1 MGSANSTPIPGG
13 GTEGYHVL
21 KVQDNSPGQAA
32 GLEAFF
38 DFILAIN
45 NTRLDKDND
54 TLKEMLKNGDGNEI
68 TLAVYSSKTQIVR
81 EVKII
86 PNSNWGGQGLLGVSI
101 RFCSF
106 AGANE
111 NVWHILD
118 VHPNSPADKAG
129 LRSHTDY
136 IIGSDSIMH
145 ESEDLFMLI
154 EAHEGRPLKLYVY
167 NVELDTCREVS
178 ITPDT
183 AWPGEGSLG
192 CGIGYGYLHRIPVR
206 QVYQNKDIPAP
217 PVIKPAVVNNV
228 MASAAQI
235 PQVINPPVLTPQP
248 PIISDLPV
256 SVNNSNVEEEKSKE
270 HPLLNESIQT
280 TSTPFFNNTQSET
293 PAVSISTDQQIPY
306 LSNSVP
312 SPYFPPQ
319 ITTFQNPSIPTFQV
333 LNSQYSP
340 QQLSST
346 SDTTKPYVLTPQV
359 TRLPSFTT
367 QEPITISTQEPP
379 ITSTSLAQT
388 ATAQELNNQSSNV
401 FPSQNSYSQYHP
413 TDVGGIT
420 TVADV
425 PSSKDI
431 SNYFTQFQTQVSQS
445 NSSSTIPMFSVKNFP
460 QMSPLAQPLGNNYSQ
475 MSDSQSQIIPPQPQP
490 GINYSNESSQF
501 QPLQPSQYQPS
512 VYSGMPLTTPISLPG
527 MPPITVSATLPY
539 SAIES
544 LQIDQKKNILN
555 SNS

>member
-270 HPLLNESIQT
+270 QLPLNESIQP

-293 PAVSISTDQQIPY
+293 PVSISTDQQIPY
-306 LSNSVP
+306 SSNSVP
-312 SPYFPPQ
+312 SPYFPSQ
-319 ITTFQNPSIPTFQV
+319 ITTFQNPSIPTFQA

-346 SDTTKPYVLTPQV
+346 SDTIKPYVLTPQV

-367 QEPITISTQEPP
+367 QEPISISTQEPS

-401 FPSQNSYSQYHP
+401 FPPQSSYSQYHP
-413 TDVGGIT
+413 TDIGGAT
-420 TVADV
+420 TIADV
-425 PSSKDI
+425 PNSKDI

-460 QMSPLAQPLGNNYSQ
+460 QMSPLAQPLGNNYSK
-475 MSDSQSQIIPPQPQP
+475 MSDSQSQTIPPQPQP

>member
-45 NTRLDKDND
+45 NTR
-54 TLKEMLKNGDGNEI
+54 
-68 TLAVYSSKTQIVR
+68 
-81 EVKII
+81 
-86 PNSNWGGQGLLGVSI
+86 
-101 RFCSF
+101 
-106 AGANE
+106 
-111 NVWHILD
+111 LD

-270 HPLLNESIQT
+270 QLPLNESIQP

-293 PAVSISTDQQIPY
+293 PVSISTDQQIPY
-306 LSNSVP
+306 SSNSVP
-312 SPYFPPQ
+312 SPYFPSQ
-319 ITTFQNPSIPTFQV
+319 ITTFQNPSIPTFQA

-346 SDTTKPYVLTPQV
+346 SDTIKPYVLTPQV

-367 QEPITISTQEPP
+367 QEPISISTQEPS

-401 FPSQNSYSQYHP
+401 FPPQSSYSQYHP
-413 TDVGGIT
+413 TDIGGAT
-420 TVADV
+420 TIADV
-425 PSSKDI
+425 PNSKDI

-460 QMSPLAQPLGNNYSQ
+460 QMSPLAQPLGNNYSK
-475 MSDSQSQIIPPQPQP
+475 MSDSQSQTIPPQPQP

>member
-248 PIISDLPV
+248 PIISDLPE

-270 HPLLNESIQT
+270 QQPLNESIQT
-280 TSTPFFNNTQSET
+280 ASTPFFNNTQSET
-293 PAVSISTDQQIPY
+293 PVSISTDQQIPY
-306 LSNSVP
+306 SSNSVP

-319 ITTFQNPSIPTFQV
+319 ISTFQNPSIPTFQV

-346 SDTTKPYVLTPQV
+346 SDTIKPYVLTPQV
-359 TRLPSFTT
+359 TRLPSFTS
-367 QEPITISTQEPP
+367 QESITISTQEPS

-388 ATAQELNNQSSNV
+388 ATAQEVNNQSSNV
-401 FPSQNSYSQYHP
+401 FPPQSSYSQYHP
-413 TDVGGIT
+413 TDIGGTT

-425 PSSKDI
+425 ASSKDI

-460 QMSPLAQPLGNNYSQ
+460 QMSPLAQPLGNNYSK

-501 QPLQPSQYQPS
+501 QPLQPSQCQPS

>member
-1 MGSANSTPIPGG
+1 MGSANSTQIPGG

-68 TLAVYSSKTQIVR
+68 LLAVYSSKTQIVR
-81 EVKII
+81 EVKIV

-167 NVELDTCREVS
+167 NVEMDTCREVS

-192 CGIGYGYLHRIPVR
+192 CGIGYGYLHRIPIR

-228 MASAAQI
+228 MASAAQV

-256 SVNNSNVEEEKSKE
+256 TVNNSTIEAEQFKE
-270 HPLLNESIQT
+270 QLPLNESIQT
-280 TSTPFFNNTQSET
+280 TSIPFINKTKPEMPIITP
-293 PAVSISTDQQIPY
+293 TDQQIPY
-306 LSNSVP
+306 SSNSAP
-312 SPYFPPQ
+312 LPYFPPQ
-319 ITTFQNPSIPTFQV
+319 INTFQNPNIPTFQV

-340 QQLSST
+340 QQSGST
-346 SDTTKPYVLTPQV
+346 SETIKPYVLTPQV
-359 TRLPSFTT
+359 TKLPPFTS
-367 QEPITISTQEPP
+367 QESTTVSASQEQSS
-379 ITSTSLAQT
+379 ITSVSLSET
-388 ATAQELNNQSSNV
+388 ATIQELNNQSSNI
-401 FPSQNSYSQYHP
+401 FSPQSSYSPQSHS
-413 TDVGGIT
+413 TDIGSTT

-425 PSSKDI
+425 QSSKDI

-460 QMSPLAQPLGNNYSQ
+460 QMSPLAQPLG
-475 MSDSQSQIIPPQPQP
+475 
-490 GINYSNESSQF
+490 INYSDQF
-501 QPLQPSQYQPS
+501 QPLQPLQHQPNA
-512 VYSGMPLTTPISLPG
+512 YSGMPLTTPISLPG

>member
-1 MGSANSTPIPGG
+1 
-13 GTEGYHVL
+13 
-21 KVQDNSPGQAA
+21 
-32 GLEAFF
+32 
-38 DFILAIN
+38 
-45 NTRLDKDND
+45 
-54 TLKEMLKNGDGNEI
+54 
-68 TLAVYSSKTQIVR
+68 
-81 EVKII
+81 
-86 PNSNWGGQGLLGVSI
+86 
-101 RFCSF
+101 
-106 AGANE
+106 
-111 NVWHILD
+111 
-118 VHPNSPADKAG
+118 
-129 LRSHTDY
+129 
-136 IIGSDSIMH
+136 
-145 ESEDLFMLI
+145 
-154 EAHEGRPLKLYVY
+154 
-167 NVELDTCREVS
+167 
-178 ITPDT
+178 
-183 AWPGEGSLG
+183 
-192 CGIGYGYLHRIPVR
+192 
-206 QVYQNKDIPAP
+206 
-217 PVIKPAVVNNV
+217 
-228 MASAAQI
+228 
-235 PQVINPPVLTPQP
+235 
-248 PIISDLPV
+248 V

-460 QMSPLAQPLGNNYSQ
+460 QMSPLAQPLGIFY
-475 MSDSQSQIIPPQPQP
+475 
-490 GINYSNESSQF
+490 F
-501 QPLQPSQYQPS
+501 
-512 VYSGMPLTTPISLPG
+512 
-527 MPPITVSATLPY
+527 
-539 SAIES
+539 
-544 LQIDQKKNILN
+544 
-555 SNS
+555 

>member
-1 MGSANSTPIPGG
+1 MGSANSTQIPGG

-68 TLAVYSSKTQIVR
+68 ILAVYSSKTQIVR
-81 EVKII
+81 EVKIV

-167 NVELDTCREVS
+167 NVEMDTCREVS

-228 MASAAQI
+228 MASAAQV

-256 SVNNSNVEEEKSKE
+256 TVNNSTIEAEQFKE
-270 HPLLNESIQT
+270 QLPLNESIQT
-280 TSTPFFNNTQSET
+280 TSIPFINNTKSEMPAIT
-293 PAVSISTDQQIPY
+293 PTDQQIPY
-306 LSNSVP
+306 SSNSAP
-312 SPYFPPQ
+312 LPYFPPQ
-319 ITTFQNPSIPTFQV
+319 ITTFQNPNIPTFQV

-340 QQLSST
+340 QQPGST
-346 SDTTKPYVLTPQV
+346 SETIKPYVLTPQV
-359 TRLPSFTT
+359 TKLPPFTS
-367 QEPITISTQEPP
+367 QESTTVSASE
-379 ITSTSLAQT
+379 
-388 ATAQELNNQSSNV
+388 EQSSIT
-401 FPSQNSYSQYHP
+401 PSSYSPQSHP
-413 TDVGGIT
+413 TDIGGTT

-425 PSSKDI
+425 QSSKDI
-431 SNYFTQFQTQVSQS
+431 RNNYLKMSDPQTQPV
-445 NSSSTIPMFSVKNFP
+445 T
-460 QMSPLAQPLGNNYSQ
+460 
-475 MSDSQSQIIPPQPQP
+475 PQPQP
-490 GINYSNESSQF
+490 GINYSDQF
-501 QPLQPSQYQPS
+501 QPLQPLQYQPN

>member
-1 MGSANSTPIPGG
+1 MGSTSSSPIPGG

-248 PIISDLPV
+248 PIISDLLV
-256 SVNNSNVEEEKSKE
+256 SVNSNVEEVKSKE
-270 HPLLNESIQT
+270 QPPLNESIQT
-280 TSTPFFNNTQSET
+280 TSAPFFNNTKSEI
-293 PAVSISTDQQIPY
+293 PVSISTEQQIPY
-306 LSNSVP
+306 SSNSVP
-312 SPYFPPQ
+312 LPYFPPQ
-319 ITTFQNPSIPTFQV
+319 ITTFQNPSIPPFQV
-333 LNSQYSP
+333 LNSQYSS

-346 SDTTKPYVLTPQV
+346 SDTIKPYVMTPQV
-359 TRLPSFTT
+359 TRLPSFTS
-367 QEPITISTQEPP
+367 QESMTISTQEPS
-379 ITSTSLAQT
+379 ITSTSLVHT

-401 FPSQNSYSQYHP
+401 FPPQSSYSQYHP
-413 TDVGGIT
+413 TDIGGTT
-420 TVADV
+420 TVTDV

-460 QMSPLAQPLGNNYSQ
+460 QMSPLAQPLGIKYS
-475 MSDSQSQIIPPQPQP
+475 D
-490 GINYSNESSQF
+490 ESSQF
-501 QPLQPSQYQPS
+501 QPLQSSQYQPS

>member
-217 PVIKPAVVNNV
+217 PIIKPAVINNV

-270 HPLLNESIQT
+270 QPPLNESIQT

-293 PAVSISTDQQIPY
+293 PDSISTDQQIPY

-346 SDTTKPYVLTPQV
+346 SDTIKPYVLTPQV

-367 QEPITISTQEPP
+367 QESITISTQEPS

-401 FPSQNSYSQYHP
+401 FPSQSSYSQYHP
-413 TDVGGIT
+413 TDIGGIT

-431 SNYFTQFQTQVSQS
+431 R
-445 NSSSTIPMFSVKNFP
+445 
-460 QMSPLAQPLGNNYSQ
+460 NNYSK

>member
-1 MGSANSTPIPGG
+1 MGSANSTQIPGG

-68 TLAVYSSKTQIVR
+68 ILAVYSSKTQIVR
-81 EVKII
+81 EVKIV

-167 NVELDTCREVS
+167 NVEMDTCREVS

-228 MASAAQI
+228 MASAAQV

-256 SVNNSNVEEEKSKE
+256 TVNNSTIDAEQFKE
-270 HPLLNESIQT
+270 QLPLNESIQT
-280 TSTPFFNNTQSET
+280 TSIPFINNTKSEM
-293 PAVSISTDQQIPY
+293 PAIMPTDQQIPY
-306 LSNSVP
+306 SNNSAP
-312 SPYFPPQ
+312 LPYFPPQ
-319 ITTFQNPSIPTFQV
+319 ITTFQNSNIPTFQV

-340 QQLSST
+340 QQSGST
-346 SDTTKPYVLTPQV
+346 SETIKPYVLTPQV
-359 TRLPSFTT
+359 TKLPPFTS
-367 QEPITISTQEPP
+367 QESTTVSASEEQSSITPV
-379 ITSTSLAQT
+379 SLSET
-388 ATAQELNNQSSNV
+388 ATIQELNNQSSNV
-401 FPSQNSYSQYHP
+401 FYPQSSYSPQSHP
-413 TDVGGIT
+413 TDIGGTT

-425 PSSKDI
+425 QSSKDI
-431 SNYFTQFQTQVSQS
+431 TNYFTQFQTQVSQS

-460 QMSPLAQPLGNNYSQ
+460 QMSPLAQPLGNNYLK
-475 MSDSQSQIIPPQPQP
+475 MSDPQSQPVTPQPQP
-490 GINYSNESSQF
+490 GSQ
-501 QPLQPSQYQPS
+501 
-512 VYSGMPLTTPISLPG
+512 
-527 MPPITVSATLPY
+527 
-539 SAIES
+539 
-544 LQIDQKKNILN
+544 K
-555 SNS
+555 

>member
-21 KVQDNSPGQAA
+21 KVQDNSPGQIA

-68 TLAVYSSKTQIVR
+68 ILAVYSSKTQIVR
-81 EVKII
+81 EVKIV

-178 ITPDT
+178 ITPDS

-217 PVIKPAVVNNV
+217 PIIKPAVVNNV
-228 MASAAQI
+228 MATAAQV

-248 PIISDLPV
+248 PIISDIPV
-256 SVNNSNVEEEKSKE
+256 TVNNSTIEAEKSNE
-270 HPLLNESIQT
+270 PLNESNQT
-280 TSTPFFNNTQSET
+280 ASIPFYNNPTSEIPVTTL
-293 PAVSISTDQQIPY
+293 TDQQIPY
-306 LSNSVP
+306 SSNSAP
-312 SPYFPPQ
+312 LPYFPPQ
-319 ITTFQNPSIPTFQV
+319 ITTFQNPSNPTFQV

-340 QQLSST
+340 QQLGST
-346 SDTTKPYVLTPQV
+346 SETIKPYVLTPQV
-359 TRLPSFTT
+359 TKLPPFTSQEST
-367 QEPITISTQEPP
+367 AISASQEPS
-379 ITSTSLAQT
+379 SLTPVNLSET
-388 ATAQELNNQSSNV
+388 ATVQELNNQSSNV
-401 FPSQNSYSQYHP
+401 FPPQNSYSQSHP
-413 TDVGGIT
+413 TDIAVTT
-420 TVADV
+420 TVTDV
-425 PSSKDI
+425 QSSKDI

-460 QMSPLAQPLGNNYSQ
+460 QMSPLAQPLGNSYSA
-475 MSDSQSQIIPPQPQP
+475 MSNSQSQPISPQPQP
-490 GINYSNESSQF
+490 GINYSDQF
-501 QPLQPSQYQPS
+501 QPLQPLQYQQN

-544 LQIDQKKNILN
+544 LQIDQKKNISN

>member
-1 MGSANSTPIPGG
+1 MGAENSTPIPGG

-21 KVQDNSPGQAA
+21 KVQDNSPGQAS

-45 NTRLDKDND
+45 DTRLDKDND
-54 TLKEMLKNGDGNEI
+54 TLKEMLKNGESNEL
-68 TLAVYSSKTQIVR
+68 TLAVYSSKTQMVR
-81 EVKII
+81 KIKII

-178 ITPDT
+178 ITPDS

-206 QVYQNKDIPAP
+206 QVSQNKDIPSP
-217 PVIKPAVVNNV
+217 PVIKPAVINNV
-228 MASAAQI
+228 MASAAQV

-248 PIISDLPV
+248 STVCQENPLA
-256 SVNNSNVEEEKSKE
+256 NSQVEIEQTKE
-270 HPLLNESIQT
+270 QPQLNEKNLNIAAQYLNNTNSQPPT
-280 TSTPFFNNTQSET
+280 TSTVQQPYSIPST
-293 PAVSISTDQQIPY
+293 SIS
-306 LSNSVP
+306 
-312 SPYFPPQ
+312 YFPPQ
-319 ITTFQNPSIPTFQV
+319 INTIQNSSIPMQ
-333 LNSQYSP
+333 LMNSQNIP
-340 QQLSST
+340 QQLDTSSE
-346 SDTTKPYVLTPQV
+346 KPFLLMPQV
-359 TRLPSFTT
+359 TNLSTFTT
-367 QEPITISTQEPP
+367 QESTTFTTPQESVVTSACSFQSATTQE
-379 ITSTSLAQT
+379 SAY
-388 ATAQELNNQSSNV
+388 QSSV
-401 FPSQNSYSQYHP
+401 ISVQNSHSQYFP
-413 TDVGGIT
+413 TNVGGT
-420 TVADV
+420 TSATDKHN
-425 PSSKDI
+425 SKEI
-431 SNYFTQFQTQVSQS
+431 SNYFTQFQTQASPS
-445 NSSSTIPMFSVKNFP
+445 NNSSTIPMFSVKNFP
-460 QMSPLAQPLGNNYSQ
+460 QVSPLAQPLGNNYSDIQ
-475 MSDSQSQIIPPQPQP
+475 
-490 GINYSNESSQF
+490 SQF
-501 QPLQPSQYQPS
+501 QPVHPSQYQS
-512 VYSGMPLTTPISLPG
+512 NVYTGMPLTTPISLPG